1 MDSCSLSLQ
10 IFRSDLLLQDNSTL
24 HSVKLPD
31 LPIPT
36 FLATATKIEN
46 TLYVFGGLCPDMESA
61 LLVQAYD
68 INTGTW
74 STLPPFPVYKS
85 ESAVINGQLT
95 LIGGGDAST
104 GKITNEVWSW
114 HEEEKKWRKTIPP
127 MPTER
132 ARHGVVQSGNVVAVV
147 GGLASGVKT
156 ALDTVDILNT
166 ATLQWTTSHSLKLPI
181 PMWLMKTAT
190 CDGHVY
196 ITCGWGRPDRPI
208 KRVFTLPLSV
218 LDQAVAEQRVQDN
231 PPQCQ
236 WTEVEETPFYRSGLL
251 PISHHPL
258 VVGGHDSSYNSS
270 SIISVFDSSVNRWFN
285 VGHCS
290 VACCRPCLLSVS
302 CSAFIVIG
310 GCTDLKDLKQSS
322 LNTFELYYTFECFI
336 NSLYVHD
343 QIHLVHLLIVIH
355 IQLVY

>member
-36 FLATATKIEN
+36 RNATATIIRN
-46 TLYVFGGLCPDMESA
+46 TLYVSGGACPDRRSG

-74 STLPPFPVYKS
+74 STLPPSTVCYS
-85 ESAVINGQLT
+85 ESAVINGWLT
-95 LIGGGDAST
+95 LIGGRDAST

-114 HEEEKKWRKTIPP
+114 HEDEKEWRKTIPP
-127 MPTER
+127 MPTKR
-132 ARHGVVQSGNVVAVV
+132 VRPGVVQSGNVVAVV
-147 GGLASGVKT
+147 GGVASDDKT
-156 ALDTVDILNT
+156 VLDTVDILNT

-181 PMWLMKTAT
+181 PMWLMNTAT

-196 ITCGWGRPDRPI
+196 IACGLDHDDHSI
-208 KRVFTLPLSV
+208 KRVFKFPLSV
-218 LDQAVAEQRVQDN
+218 LDQAVAEQQVQDN

-236 WTEVEETPFYRSGLL
+236 WTEVEKTPFYRSGLL

-258 VVGGHDSSYNSS
+258 VVGGCDSSPNSS
-270 SIISVFDSSVNRWFN
+270 SIISVFDSSVNKWSN

-290 VACCRPCLLSVS
+290 VAYCRPCLLSVS

-310 GCTDLKDLKQSS
+310 GYTDPKDPNQSL
-322 LNTFELYYTFECFI
+322 LNTCELFYF
-336 NSLYVHD
+336 
-343 QIHLVHLLIVIH
+343 
-355 IQLVY
+355 

>member
-36 FLATATKIEN
+36 FLATATIIGN
-46 TLYVFGGLCPDMESA
+46 TLYVSGGACPDVESA

-74 STLPPFPVYKS
+74 STLAPSPVYDS
-85 ESAVINGQLT
+85 ESAVINGRLT
-95 LIGGGDAST
+95 LIGGRDSST

-114 HEEEKKWRKTIPP
+114 HEEEKEWRKTIPP
-127 MPTER
+127 MPTGR
-132 ARHGVVQSGNVVAVV
+132 FRSGVVQSGNVVAVF
-147 GGLASGVKT
+147 GGRASDDKT
-156 ALDTVDILNT
+156 VLDTVDILNT

-181 PMWLMKTAT
+181 LMWGMKTAT

-196 ITCGWGRPDRPI
+196 IACGRNRPDRSI
-208 KRVFTLPLSV
+208 KRVFKFPLSV
-218 LDQAVAEQRVQDN
+218 LDQTVAKQHIQDN

-251 PISHHPL
+251 PTSHHLL
-258 VVGGHDSSYNSS
+258 VVGGHGSSLKSS
-270 SIISVFDSSVNRWFN
+270 SNISVFDSSVNKWSN

-290 VACCRPCLLSVS
+290 VACCRSCLLSVS
-302 CSAFIVIG
+302 CSAFVVIG
-310 GCTDLKDLKQSS
+310 GYTDPKGPKRSL
-322 LNTFELYYTFECFI
+322 LNTFELYYI
-336 NSLYVHD
+336 
-343 QIHLVHLLIVIH
+343 
-355 IQLVY
+355 

>member
-24 HSVKLPD
+24 YSVKLPD

-36 FLATATKIEN
+36 RNATATIIGN
-46 TLYVFGGLCPDMESA
+46 TLYVSGGGCPDRRSD

-74 STLPPFPVYKS
+74 STLPPSPVRYS
-85 ESAVINGQLT
+85 GSAVINGRLT
-95 LIGGGDAST
+95 LIGGRDAST
-104 GKITNEVWSW
+104 EKITNEVWSW
-114 HEEEKKWRKTIPP
+114 HEDEKEWRKTIPP
-127 MPTER
+127 MPTEHSR
-132 ARHGVVQSGNVVAVV
+132 PGLVQSGNVVAVV
-147 GGLASGVKT
+147 GGVASDEETV
-156 ALDTVDILNT
+156 LDTVDILNT
-166 ATLQWTTSHSLKLPI
+166 ATLQWMTSHSLKLPI
-181 PMWLMKTAT
+181 PMWAMKTAT

-196 ITCGWGRPDRPI
+196 IACGWDRPDRLI
-208 KRVFTLPLSV
+208 KRVFRLLLNV
-218 LDQAVAEQRVQDN
+218 LDQAVAEQQVQDN

-251 PISHHPL
+251 PTSHHPL
-258 VVGGHDSSYNSS
+258 VVGGHDISPNSS
-270 SIISVFDSSVNRWFN
+270 SIISVFDSSVNKWSN

-310 GCTDLKDLKQSS
+310 GYADPEDRKQSS
-322 LNTFELYYTFECFI
+322 LNTFELYYF
-336 NSLYVHD
+336 
-343 QIHLVHLLIVIH
+343 
-355 IQLVY
+355 

>member
-36 FLATATKIEN
+36 GYATATIIGN
-46 TLYVFGGLCPDMESA
+46 TLYVSGGFYPDRRAA

-74 STLPPFPVYKS
+74 STLPPSPVRYS
-85 ESAVINGQLT
+85 GSTVINGRLT
-95 LIGGGDAST
+95 LIGGRDAST

-114 HEEEKKWRKTIPP
+114 HEDEKEWRKTIPP

-132 ARHGVVQSGNVVAVV
+132 LWPGVVQSGNVVAVV
-147 GGLASGVKT
+147 GGVANDGKT
-156 ALDTVDILNT
+156 IFDTVDILNT
-166 ATLQWTTSHSLKLPI
+166 ATLQWMTSHSLKLPL
-181 PMWLMKTAT
+181 PLLAMRTAT

-196 ITCGWGRPDRPI
+196 IACGMDRPDRPI
-208 KRVFTLPLSV
+208 KRVFKFPLSV
-218 LDQAVAEQRVQDN
+218 LDQAVAEQQVQDN

-236 WTEVEETPFYRSGLL
+236 WTEVAETPFYLSGLL
-251 PISHHPL
+251 PTSHHLL
-258 VVGGHDSSYNSS
+258 VVGGCDSSYNSS
-270 SIISVFDSSVNRWFN
+270 SIISVFDSSVNKWSN

-290 VACCRPCLLSVS
+290 VACCDPCLLSVS

-310 GCTDLKDLKQSS
+310 GYTDAMNSQQSS
-322 LNTFELYYTFECFI
+322 LNTFELFYF
-336 NSLYVHD
+336 
-343 QIHLVHLLIVIH
+343 
-355 IQLVY
+355 

>member
-10 IFRSDLLLQDNSTL
+10 IFRSDLFLQDNSTL

-31 LPIPT
+31 LPIPICC
-36 FLATATKIEN
+36 ATVTIIGN
-46 TLYVFGGLCPDMESA
+46 TLYVSGGFCPDRRSD

-114 HEEEKKWRKTIPP
+114 HEDEKEWRKTIPP

-132 ARHGVVQSGNVVAVV
+132 LQPGVVQSGNVVAVV
-147 GGLASGVKT
+147 GGLASNDKT
-156 ALDTVDILNT
+156 VLDTVDILNT
-166 ATLQWTTSHSLKLPI
+166 ATPQWMTSHSLKLPI
-181 PMWLMKTAT
+181 PMWGMKTAT

-196 ITCGWGRPDRPI
+196 IACGRDRPDRPI
-208 KRVFTLPLSV
+208 KRVFKLPLSV
-218 LDQAVAEQRVQDN
+218 LDQAVAEQQVQDN

-236 WTEVEETPFYRSGLL
+236 WTEVEETPFYCSGLL
-251 PISHHPL
+251 PTSHHPL
-258 VVGGHDSSYNSS
+258 VVGGRDCIFNSS
-270 SIISVFDSSVNRWFN
+270 SIISVFDSSGNKWSN

-302 CSAFIVIG
+302 CSAFVVIG
-310 GCTDLKDLKQSS
+310 GCTDQVSRQSS
-322 LNTFELYYTFECFI
+322 LNIFELYYF
-336 NSLYVHD
+336 
-343 QIHLVHLLIVIH
+343 
-355 IQLVY
+355 